1 MKTLLWAVGA
11 NPPEAFR
18 SVLSNGT
25 FMGVSA
31 VHHGGLLEGQLTPQV
46 CDSRPVPFVPQFV
59 LHAQLGSDSIWA
71 PELAP
76 HHFQMSSTVFVSSSL
91 SPRCHRT

>member
-1 MKTLLWAVGA
+1 MKILLWAVGA
-11 NPPEAFR
+11 NPFEESH

-31 VHHGGLLEGQLTPQV
+31 VHQGDCLEGQLTPQV
-46 CDSRPVPFVPQFV
+46 CDSRPVPFVPRFV
-59 LHAQLGSDSIWA
+59 LPAQLGSDSIWA

-76 HHFQMSSTVFVSSSL
+76 HRF
-91 SPRCHRT
+91 